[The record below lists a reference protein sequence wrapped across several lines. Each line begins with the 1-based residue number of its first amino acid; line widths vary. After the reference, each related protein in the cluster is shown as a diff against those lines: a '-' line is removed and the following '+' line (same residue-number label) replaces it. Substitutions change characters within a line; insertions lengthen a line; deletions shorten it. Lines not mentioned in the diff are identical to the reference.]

1 MVSVVNIRRQEAGES
16 LSLPP
21 LKPPQNNWTLS
32 GPPKSQRYC
41 MFDVVGGGV
50 SAARDMGYCDCSVP
64 VDSLIQLLRGT
75 TFNLSLSR
83 YRTAEDPLFSTTNAS
98 GAS

>member
-32 GPPKSQRYC
+32 GPPKSQRLLLQV
-41 MFDVVGGGV
+41 DVDQ
-50 SAARDMGYCDCSVP
+50 ARVLGEK
-64 VDSLIQLLRGT
+64 G
-75 TFNLSLSR
+75 
-83 YRTAEDPLFSTTNAS
+83 
-98 GAS
+98 